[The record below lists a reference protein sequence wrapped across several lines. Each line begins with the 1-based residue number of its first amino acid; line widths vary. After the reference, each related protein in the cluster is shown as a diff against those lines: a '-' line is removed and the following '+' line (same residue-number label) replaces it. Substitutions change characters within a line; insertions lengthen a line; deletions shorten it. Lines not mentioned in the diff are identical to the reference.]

1 MTPEIEQ
8 FLREKLLEERFWNA
22 PLLSEQISRTFGVTI
37 GPRALANHLQRL
49 GYSWKRARYS
59 PAKQLDPD
67 IIQHHQV
74 SLETL
79 KRGLWTAD

>member
-8 FLREKLLEERFWNA
+8 FLHEKLREERFWSA
-22 PLLSEQISRTFGVTI
+22 PLLSQAVEKQFAVSLTSRAMV
-37 GPRALANHLQRL
+37 NHLKRL

-59 PAKQLDPD
+59 PAKKLDPEVMEE
-67 IIQHHQV
+67 HQA

-79 KRGLWTAD
+79 KRGHWTAN